1 MEEND
6 KQQNQKSNGDIDRF
20 SQFFF
25 GKSTHRESYSKG
37 ENDSQVLSEQKEQW
51 SYDDRYNRYNDW
63 FFGVKRNEQN
73 EQTPSPQNNQNH
85 IENIIN
91 NVDFELLM
99 ETIDMLVTTTQPLIK
114 EITPF
119 VHRFIKKFK
128 SD

>member
-1 MEEND
+1 MAEND
-6 KQQNQKSNGDIDRF
+6 KRQNQKPNGEIDRF

-25 GKSTHRESYSKG
+25 GKSSHRESDKKG
-37 ENDSQVLSEQKEQW
+37 EIDSQVLSEQKEQT
-51 SYDDRYNRYNDW
+51 SYDDRYNRNNDW
-63 FFGVKRNEQN
+63 FFGVKRKED
-73 EQTPSPQNNQNH
+73 TPSPQTDQNH
-85 IENIIN
+85 IENILN

>member
-1 MEEND
+1 MEENN
-6 KQQNQKSNGDIDRF
+6 KQQNQKTNAEMDRF

-25 GKSTHRESYSKG
+25 GKSSHRESDKKA
-37 ENDSQVLSEQKEQW
+37 ENDSQVLSEQKEQT
-51 SYDDRYNRYNDW
+51 SYDDRYNRNNDW
-63 FFGVKRNEQN
+63 FFGVKRKED
-73 EQTPSPQNNQNH
+73 TPSPQTDQNH
-85 IENIIN
+85 IETILN

-119 VHRFIKKFK
+119 FHRFIKKFK

>member
-6 KQQNQKSNGDIDRF
+6 NQQNQKPSEEIDRF

-25 GKSTHRESYSKG
+25 GKSKHSESYKKG
-37 ENDSQVLSEQKEQW
+37 ENDSQVLPEQKEQS
-51 SYDDRYNRYNDW
+51 SYDDRYNRNNDW
-63 FFGVKRNEQN
+63 FFGVKRKED
-73 EQTPSPQNNQNH
+73 TPSPQTDQNH
-85 IENIIN
+85 IENILN

-119 VHRFIKKFK
+119 VHRFIQKFK

>member
-1 MEEND
+1 MAEND
-6 KQQNQKSNGDIDRF
+6 KQQNQKPNAEIDRF

-25 GKSTHRESYSKG
+25 GKSSHRESDKKAEY
-37 ENDSQVLSEQKEQW
+37 DSQVLSEQREQM
-51 SYDDRYNRYNDW
+51 SYDDRYNRNNDW
-63 FFGVKRNEQN
+63 FFGVKRKED
-73 EQTPSPQNNQNH
+73 TPSPQTDQNH
-85 IENIIN
+85 IENILN

-119 VHRFIKKFK
+119 FHRFIKKFK

>member
-1 MEEND
+1 MAEND
-6 KQQNQKSNGDIDRF
+6 KQHNQKPNGEIDRF

-25 GKSTHRESYSKG
+25 GKSSHRESDKKA
-37 ENDSQVLSEQKEQW
+37 ENDSQVLSEQKEQT
-51 SYDDRYNRYNDW
+51 SYDDRYNRHNDW
-63 FFGVKRNEQN
+63 FFGVKRKEDA
-73 EQTPSPQNNQNH
+73 PSPQTDQNH
-85 IENIIN
+85 IENILN

-119 VHRFIKKFK
+119 FHRFIKKFK

>member
-1 MEEND
+1 MAEND
-6 KQQNQKSNGDIDRF
+6 KRQNQKPNGEIDRF

-25 GKSTHRESYSKG
+25 GKSSHRESDKKA
-37 ENDSQVLSEQKEQW
+37 ENDSQVLSEQKEQT
-51 SYDDRYNRYNDW
+51 SYDDRYNRNNDW
-63 FFGVKRNEQN
+63 FFGVKRKED
-73 EQTPSPQNNQNH
+73 TPSPQTDQNH
-85 IENIIN
+85 IENILN